1 MQFLHEHLLF
11 FGVVADSLTFL
22 GGLILSWD
30 AFVRLRDLRDKRIDD
45 EFRRTFPKLN
55 MTDKDWKS
63 ALWSVGRALAGSGLL
78 AVGFLFQILMR
89 FAEHASPAI
98 S

>member
-22 GGLILSWD
+22 GGFILSWD
-30 AFVRLRDLRDKRIDD
+30 AFVRLRDLKAKRIDH

-55 MTDKDWKS
+55 MTDEDWKN
-63 ALWSVGRALAGSGLL
+63 AVWSVGRALAGSGLL
-78 AVGFLFQILMR
+78 AVGFLCQILMR
-89 FAEHASPAI
+89 FAEHASPTI
-98 S
+98 N